1 MNFRLNFLINS
12 PYIKMIVEEL
22 KRSRKERLH
31 DDYSIQNQRRTPG
44 LNISTG
50 CWTVTGKKSSYVR
63 RKLIHN
69 RQSCPA

>member
-31 DDYSIQNQRRTPG
+31 NDYSIQNQKRTPG
-44 LNISTG
+44 LNI
-50 CWTVTGKKSSYVR
+50 VTGKKSSYVR